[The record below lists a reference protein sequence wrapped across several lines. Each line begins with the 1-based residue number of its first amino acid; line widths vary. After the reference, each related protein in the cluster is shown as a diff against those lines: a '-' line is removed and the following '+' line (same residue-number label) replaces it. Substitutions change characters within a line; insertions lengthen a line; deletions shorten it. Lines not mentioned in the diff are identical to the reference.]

1 MDLNYL
7 FYRQQIERSKAEA
20 ARTEAVRTVHEKLA
34 IAYEEQISRAA
45 KTSSSEGEAQSLF
58 SGRAGRHDPVK
69 ASDVNATIAVAIT
82 AREVGQE

>member
-20 ARTEAVRTVHEKLA
+20 ARTEAVRNVHEKLA

-45 KTSSSEGEAQSLF
+45 KTSSFEGEARSLF
-58 SGRAGRHDPVK
+58 SGRAVRDDSVK